1 MEINENDRRG
11 FVIGSLH
18 WENRVY
24 TDKLITYSIS
34 FDQIEVHHK
43 NAYLFHSNVI
53 ASPDDF
59 HRETRSH
66 NVI

>member
-1 MEINENDRRG
+1 MIEGDLLLR
-11 FVIGSLH
+11 VCQ

-43 NAYLFHSNVI
+43 HA
-53 ASPDDF
+53 
-59 HRETRSH
+59 
-66 NVI
+66 